1 MAVVDATVFS
11 VEVKQSP
18 DYRPAD
24 EAHSLRYD
32 AERRRLL
39 HTVGTGA
46 LGVAIFGVVAAACSS
61 NEPAPASTSSST
73 TAGTVATTT
82 TVAAAAAT
90 TTTTTTA
97 TVVTTTTA
105 PITELVTS
113 KRVDLDFVSAY
124 VIDRGDGLV
133 VVDTGV
139 GGSAAA
145 INAAIEEYGKSW
157 NDVGYLIATHDHPDH
172 VGSFNA
178 VLNLATDA
186 DVFAGDPDAP
196 GIAADRPI
204 TPLFDGDTVNGIQIV
219 ATPGHT
225 PGSISLLDPDV
236 GLFSGDAMQ
245 GANGTAIGP
254 NPRFTPDLPTAFES
268 VKRLA
273 TFTYEQAFFG
283 HGEPVLVG
291 ASDAVKTL
299 AASL

>member
-1 MAVVDATVFS
+1 MTCDT
-11 VEVKQSP
+11 
-18 DYRPAD
+18 
-24 EAHSLRYD
+24 
-32 AERRRLL
+32 ERRRFL

-61 NEPAPASTSSST
+61 DEPASSSTSPST
-73 TAGTVATTT
+73 TAGAVATTT
-82 TVAAAAAT
+82 TAAAVGA

-97 TVVTTTTA
+97 TVVTTTSA
-105 PITELVTS
+105 PVTELVTS
-113 KRVDLDFVSAY
+113 KRVNLDFVSAY
-124 VIDRGDGLV
+124 IIDRGDGLV

-145 INAAIEEYGKSW
+145 INAVIEEYGKSW

-178 VLNLATDA
+178 VLNLATGA

-204 TPLFDGDTVNGIQIV
+204 TPLLDGDIVNGIQIV

-236 GLFSGDAMQ
+236 GLFAGDAMQ

-268 VKRLA
+268 VKKLA

-291 ASDAVKTL
+291 ASDAVRTL

>member
-1 MAVVDATVFS
+1 LT
-11 VEVKQSP
+11 
-18 DYRPAD
+18 
-24 EAHSLRYD
+24 YD

-61 NEPAPASTSSST
+61 NEPAPSSTSSST

-82 TVAAAAAT
+82 SAAAVAT
-90 TTTTTTA
+90 TTTTTT

-105 PITELVTS
+105 PVTELVTS
-113 KRVDLDFVSAY
+113 KRVNLGGVSAY
-124 VIDRGDGLV
+124 IIDRGDGLV
-133 VVDTGV
+133 VIDTGV

-145 INAAIEEYGKSW
+145 INAVIEEFGKSW
-157 NDVGYLIATHDHPDH
+157 GDVGYLIATHDHPDH

-178 VLNLATDA
+178 VLTLAAEA

-196 GIAADRPI
+196 GIRSDRPI
-204 TPLFDGDTVNGIQIV
+204 TPLFDGDTVNGVQVV

-236 GLFSGDAMQ
+236 GLFAGDAMQ

-268 VKRLA
+268 VRTLA

-283 HGEPVLVG
+283 HGEPVLVS